1 MKITKNRLRQIIKEE
16 LTKHINEYQDPSLND
31 KQKQVIDL
39 IMRDKDGLIDL
50 VYELGKSDRNPRLLG
65 AYRQLI
71 KAIAAT
77 GIRPEA
83 LI

>member
-1 MKITKNRLRQIIKEE
+1 MKITKTILKQIIKEE

-31 KQKQVIDL
+31 KQKEVVDL
-39 IMRDKDGLIDL
+39 IMRDGDGLIDL
-50 VYELGKSDRNPRLLG
+50 IYEMGESKPSMLGIYKK
-65 AYRQLI
+65 LI
-71 KAIAAT
+71 EAIAAS

>member
-1 MKITKNRLRQIIKEE
+1 MKITKDKLKQIIKEE

-39 IMRDKDGLIDL
+39 IMRDDDGLIDL
-50 VYELGKSDRNPRLLG
+50 IEEMGESKPSMLDT
-65 AYRQLI
+65 YRVLI
-71 KAIAAT
+71 KAIVAS

-83 LI
+83 LIY